1 MGNMA
6 AADNKTSPENEF
18 SDATCVDRGKC
29 ACHADQDALGRQ
41 FASHPDPHV
50 RIIAHMSNRQ
60 LALSEQM
67 GDTTKMVF
75 KVAGAVHALQEQ
87 ADRTTA
93 ELRLVRDGIAQMT
106 AAVEKLTE
114 AVGTLTTQHSDLVDR
129 TEELEEAAGLGTPVV
144 TT

>member
-6 AADNKTSPENEF
+6 AADNKTSPENEL

-75 KVAGAVHALQEQ
+75 KVAGAVHALQEH
-87 ADRTTA
+87 ADRTTV

-114 AVGTLTTQHSDLVDR
+114 AVGALTTQHSDLVDR
-129 TEELEEAAGLGTPVV
+129 TEELEEAAGLGAPVV

>member
-6 AADNKTSPENEF
+6 AADNKTSPENEL

-87 ADRTTA
+87 ADKNNT
-93 ELRLVRDGIAQMT
+93 ELRTVSKAIEAMT
-106 AAVEKLTE
+106 AALEKLTE
-114 AVGTLTTQHSDLVDR
+114 AVGALTRQQSDLAER
-129 TEELEEAAGLGTPVV
+129 TEELEEAAGLGTTV
-144 TT
+144 TPT